1 MVDIEK
7 IEKRAVQS
15 FYDDGLVEIAIG
27 LIFVLLS
34 AYFYS
39 QTIVPKGSSL
49 NAILT
54 GLFMLV
60 LVSSNFLGSRF
71 VRFFKRRI
79 TYPRTGYVAF
89 KKKERSPKR
98 RAAAAIAAGLIGAS
112 VAVLYG
118 LSSSIRTLMPA
129 LYGILLGIA
138 VFFVANRIGIL
149 RFYLLSVA
157 SAIIGVAIAA
167 AGVEETEGVFFYY
180 FFFGASVLIS
190 GLTALI
196 VYLRRFPRPAAGG
209 PEASDAR

>member
-7 IEKRAVQS
+7 IEKRVVQS

-27 LIFVLLS
+27 LILVLLS

-39 QTIVPKGSSL
+39 QTIVPKASSL

-54 GLFMLV
+54 GLFMIV

-112 VAVLYG
+112 VAALYG
-118 LSSSIRTLMPA
+118 LSSSIRTFMPA
-129 LYGILLGIA
+129 LYGLLFGVA
-138 VFFVANRIGIL
+138 VFFVAHRLGVL
-149 RFYLLSVA
+149 RFYLLAVA
-157 SAIIGVAIAA
+157 SSIIGVAIAA
-167 AGVEETEGVFFYY
+167 AGVEETKGVFFYY
-180 FFFGASVLIS
+180 FFFGVSVLIS
-190 GLTALI
+190 GLAALI

-209 PEASDAR
+209 PEASDAH

>member
-1 MVDIEK
+1 
-7 IEKRAVQS
+7 
-15 FYDDGLVEIAIG
+15 
-27 LIFVLLS
+27 
-34 AYFYS
+34 
-39 QTIVPKGSSL
+39 
-49 NAILT
+49 
-54 GLFMLV
+54 
-60 LVSSNFLGSRF
+60 
-71 VRFFKRRI
+71 
-79 TYPRTGYVAF
+79 
-89 KKKERSPKR
+89 
-98 RAAAAIAAGLIGAS
+98 
-112 VAVLYG
+112 
-118 LSSSIRTLMPA
+118 MPA

>member
-7 IEKRAVQS
+7 IEKRTVRS

-34 AYFYS
+34 AYFFS
-39 QTIVPKGSSL
+39 QTIIPKGSSI

-54 GLFMLV
+54 GLFMIV

-89 KKKERSPKR
+89 KKKELSPKR
-98 RAAAAIAAGLIGAS
+98 RVAAAIAAGLIGAS
-112 VAVLYG
+112 VAALYG
-118 LSSSIRTLMPA
+118 LSSSIKTLMPA
-129 LYGILLGIA
+129 LYGILFGIA
-138 VFFVANRIGIL
+138 VFFIANRIGTL

-167 AGVEETEGVFFYY
+167 AGVEEIKGVFFYY
-180 FFFGASVLIS
+180 IFFGASVMIS
-190 GLTALI
+190 GLVTLI
-196 VYLRRFPRPAAGG
+196 LYLRRFPCTIPGG
-209 PEASDAR
+209 LEGPDAR